1 MYGWFWLE
9 LFIMKNVIIRYLS
22 VVLDIMLG
30 ESSFKITLKFLVFYL
45 R

>member
-30 ESSFKITLKFLVFYL
+30 ESSFKITLKFLVFY
-45 R
+45 